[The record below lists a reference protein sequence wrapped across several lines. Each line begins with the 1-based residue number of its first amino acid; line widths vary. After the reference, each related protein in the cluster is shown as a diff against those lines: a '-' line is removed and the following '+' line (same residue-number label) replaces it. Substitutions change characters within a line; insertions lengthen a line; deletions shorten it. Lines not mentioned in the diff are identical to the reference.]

1 MLDKMSLEEIV
12 KMTQEYSKLKAPN
25 SKTEEEENESGRRR
39 ANILYKGTIKRGDS
53 CQ

>member
-12 KMTQEYSKLKAPN
+12 KMIEEYSKLKAPN
-25 SKTEEEENESGRRR
+25 SKTVEEKNESGRRR
-39 ANILYKGTIKRGDS
+39 ARILMRDHIKEDE